1 VVGARKIE
9 ELILQ
14 LKKEMTVVVATH
26 TPQMARRIS
35 DYVLFLYDGR
45 VVEWGPKEVVLEAPE
60 NDLTKMYVAGRFG

>member
-1 VVGARKIE
+1 
-9 ELILQ
+9 
-14 LKKEMTVVVATH
+14 MTVVVATH